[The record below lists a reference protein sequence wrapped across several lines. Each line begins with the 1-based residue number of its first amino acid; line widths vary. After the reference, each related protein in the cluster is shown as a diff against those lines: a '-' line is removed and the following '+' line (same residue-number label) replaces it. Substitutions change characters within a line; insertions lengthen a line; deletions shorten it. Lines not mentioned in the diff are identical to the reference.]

1 MVVVDAVVTLIWVPS
16 SATASDAATMLVRKL
31 TPNAVPATMLPP
43 PAVAAMAAST
53 MLRSSRT
60 REVRFFTASASFVEF
75 KLMSVAVVIIP
86 RVVLISATTFPVGVE
101 SVQLSAA
108 QSVS

>member
-1 MVVVDAVVTLIWVPS
+1 MDAVATLIWVPS
-16 SATASDAATMLVRKL
+16 STTASDAATMLVRKL
-31 TPNAVPATMLPP
+31 TPNAAATLLPP

-53 MLRSSRT
+53 MLRRSRT
-60 REVRFFTASASFVEF
+60 REVLFSSTSALFVEF

-86 RVVLISATTFPVGVE
+86 RVVLIRATTFSVGVE